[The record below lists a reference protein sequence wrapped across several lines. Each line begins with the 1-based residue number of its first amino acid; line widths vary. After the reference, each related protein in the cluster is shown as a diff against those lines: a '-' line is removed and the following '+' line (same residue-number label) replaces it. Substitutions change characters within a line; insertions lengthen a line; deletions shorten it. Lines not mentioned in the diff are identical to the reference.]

1 VALERY
7 LASAADLHA
16 GRQSQDHNL
25 SVEGLTVKD
34 LCNAFLNWQQ
44 GKMEAGGIGERWF
57 EDCRTILQAFS
68 RSMGKSRLVQDLRPG
83 DFERYHMHLAKELG
97 AHALTRNIVAIR
109 SAFKYAYESDLIDR
123 PMKFGTGF
131 SAPSASAKRKEKAR
145 SEQENGKKLFRKEEL
160 LLILKTCD
168 SLLKAAVLLGVN
180 GGFGNVDCAKLPISA
195 IDFDAGV
202 IEYNR
207 PKTGVRRSV
216 PLWPE
221 TTAALKSMLN
231 EYRPIPANEQAA
243 KLALLVHS
251 GQPLV
256 RQIITR
262 ADSGDL
268 EKISRLDLLS
278 RQFTQLLERLKIH
291 RSGIGFYTL
300 RHTFR
305 TWADEVK
312 DQHAVHRIMGHAIPG
327 MSGIYV
333 EEISIE
339 RLRAVVDHVRSKLFS
354 Q

>member
-1 VALERY
+1 
-7 LASAADLHA
+7 
-16 GRQSQDHNL
+16 
-25 SVEGLTVKD
+25 
-34 LCNAFLNWQQ
+34 
-44 GKMEAGGIGERWF
+44 
-57 EDCRTILQAFS
+57 
-68 RSMGKSRLVQDLRPG
+68 
-83 DFERYHMHLAKELG
+83 MHLAKELG

-123 PMKFGTGF
+123 LMKFGTGF

-339 RLRAVVDHVRSKLFS
+339 RLRAVVEHVRSRLFS